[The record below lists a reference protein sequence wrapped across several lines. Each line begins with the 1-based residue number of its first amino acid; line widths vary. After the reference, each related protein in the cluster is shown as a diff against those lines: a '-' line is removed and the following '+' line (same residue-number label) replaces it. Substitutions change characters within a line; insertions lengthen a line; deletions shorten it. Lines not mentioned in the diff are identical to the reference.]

1 MLTRG
6 KTLGRTLLR
15 LQLLP
20 SVRFFSSS
28 SSSSSGSSAVPEKR
42 QDLSDTFG
50 RKHDYLRISLTEKCS
65 LRCLYCMPEEGV
77 QLTPSEKL
85 LTTEEILRLAR
96 LFVHRFGVK
105 KIRLTGGEPLIR
117 PDILDIVRQLN
128 GLKAHGLQ
136 KIALT
141 TNGIVFA
148 RQAAALHSAGLDSVN
163 ISLDTLRPERFE
175 AITRRRGLTAVL
187 KAIEA
192 ALNEGFDSVK
202 INVVPLRGV
211 NDDEAEDFVQLTRSA
226 GLEGNRWEAAKMVS
240 FSELLRRVRSRFP
253 GLQQLPPASVH
264 ETARLYR
271 VDGHAGT
278 VGFIASMSNAF
289 CGGCNRVRLTADGHL
304 KVCLF
309 GKEEVSLKE
318 ALRRGDDDELISQI
332 IVDAVLQKKKAHAGA
347 VNIAKDSNRPMILID
362 KTTHARHFSTDSKH
376 PSSPS
381 PSLSHIDATT
391 GRARMVKVSSKS
403 PTARLHLGPA
413 IIAAIEANALSKGD
427 VLTVAK
433 VAAISATKRTG
444 DLIPSAI
451 RCPSTPSTVEHQSGE
466 LLITSLVTVTGKT
479 GVEMEALTAVTVAA
493 LTVYDMC
500 KSLDKRMVIREVKL
514 LSKTGGKSGDFSCG
528 DQS

>member
-1 MLTRG
+1 
-6 KTLGRTLLR
+6 
-15 LQLLP
+15 
-20 SVRFFSSS
+20 
-28 SSSSSGSSAVPEKR
+28 
-42 QDLSDTFG
+42 
-50 RKHDYLRISLTEKCS
+50 
-65 LRCLYCMPEEGV
+65 MPEEGV

-211 NDDEAEDFVQLTRSA
+211 NDDEAEDFVQLTKSA
-226 GLEGNRWEAAKMVS
+226 GLEVRFIEYMPFEGNRWEAAKMVS

-253 GLQQLPPASVH
+253 GLQQLPPASLH

-332 IVDAVLQKKKAHAGA
+332 IVDAVLQKKKAHAGTEGRKCFLLITDTNHYSPVGA
-347 VNIAKDSNRPMILID
+347 VNIAKDSNRPMILI
-362 KTTHARHFSTDSKH
+362 
-376 PSSPS
+376 
-381 PSLSHIDATT
+381 
-391 GRARMVKVSSKS
+391 
-403 PTARLHLGPA
+403 
-413 IIAAIEANALSKGD
+413 
-427 VLTVAK
+427 
-433 VAAISATKRTG
+433 
-444 DLIPSAI
+444 
-451 RCPSTPSTVEHQSGE
+451 
-466 LLITSLVTVTGKT
+466 
-479 GVEMEALTAVTVAA
+479 
-493 LTVYDMC
+493 
-500 KSLDKRMVIREVKL
+500 
-514 LSKTGGKSGDFSCG
+514 GG
-528 DQS
+528 

>member
-15 LQLLP
+15 LQLSP
-20 SVRFFSSS
+20 FARFFSSFSSS
-28 SSSSSGSSAVPEKR
+28 SSSSSAVPEKR

-211 NDDEAEDFVQLTRSA
+211 NDDEAEDFVQLTKSA
-226 GLEGNRWEAAKMVS
+226 GLEVRFIEYMPFEGNRWE
-240 FSELLRRVRSRFP
+240 
-253 GLQQLPPASVH
+253 
-264 ETARLYR
+264 
-271 VDGHAGT
+271 
-278 VGFIASMSNAF
+278 
-289 CGGCNRVRLTADGHL
+289 
-304 KVCLF
+304 
-309 GKEEVSLKE
+309 
-318 ALRRGDDDELISQI
+318 
-332 IVDAVLQKKKAHAGA
+332 
-347 VNIAKDSNRPMILID
+347 
-362 KTTHARHFSTDSKH
+362 
-376 PSSPS
+376 
-381 PSLSHIDATT
+381 
-391 GRARMVKVSSKS
+391 
-403 PTARLHLGPA
+403 
-413 IIAAIEANALSKGD
+413 
-427 VLTVAK
+427 
-433 VAAISATKRTG
+433 
-444 DLIPSAI
+444 
-451 RCPSTPSTVEHQSGE
+451 
-466 LLITSLVTVTGKT
+466 
-479 GVEMEALTAVTVAA
+479 
-493 LTVYDMC
+493 
-500 KSLDKRMVIREVKL
+500 
-514 LSKTGGKSGDFSCG
+514 
-528 DQS
+528 